1 MRDNLI
7 FCDSEQKKKLK
18 VLVNNCNR
26 KIPFYTISKSF
37 L

>member
-7 FCDSEQKKKLK
+7 FCDSEQKKLK
-18 VLVNNCNR
+18 VLVNNCNW